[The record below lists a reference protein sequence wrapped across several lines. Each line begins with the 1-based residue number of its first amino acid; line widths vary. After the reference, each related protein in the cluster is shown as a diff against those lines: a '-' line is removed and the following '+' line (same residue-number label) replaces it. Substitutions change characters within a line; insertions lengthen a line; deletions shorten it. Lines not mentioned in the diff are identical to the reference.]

1 MVLLLPVV
9 LPLLPKRKKLL
20 LPRKRKNLT
29 MTCLEVVSLIKSI
42 NTFHQWFLVV
52 LSNKVDCDT
61 AIFVYSFLCLC
72 SVCCKVAIFSTWL
85 GSI

>member
-1 MVLLLPVV
+1 LHLYLLVPPGLPVVLLLPVV

-42 NTFHQWFLVV
+42 NTFHQWFLV
-52 LSNKVDCDT
+52 LK
-61 AIFVYSFLCLC
+61 
-72 SVCCKVAIFSTWL
+72 
-85 GSI
+85 